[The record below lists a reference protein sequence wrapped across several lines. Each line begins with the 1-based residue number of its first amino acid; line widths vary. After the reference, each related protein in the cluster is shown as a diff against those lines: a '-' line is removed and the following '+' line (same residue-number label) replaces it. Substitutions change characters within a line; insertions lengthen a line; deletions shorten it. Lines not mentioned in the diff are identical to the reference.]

1 MDNSV
6 KVSFVVAMYN
16 VAAYIEE
23 CMRSLCEQTLDDI
36 EIIVVDD
43 CSTDNGRDVVL
54 RTVEEYPK
62 RKGQVRIVSHE
73 SNKGITETRKD
84 GLLAAGG
91 EYIHFIDGDD
101 YVDVRM
107 AELMY
112 SKAVEVDAD
121 IVICGFWGF
130 GGCYTEGNYY
140 TFPLPEESLT
150 DTDSIRD
157 ATLNGFGW
165 PNVWCRMFRREL
177 LLDKRMVWPVASM
190 AEDVIITSAVTLIAK
205 KIAYTTE
212 ALYYYRSQPNSIM
225 NNRSAEGILKRFNG
239 FVKNNEVLFSFLEEN
254 GVADKYQ
261 RGIVEYKVRAKNELF
276 PLFPSF
282 KYRKIWLKTYPEMNR
297 VMFFGNS
304 IFKSTYR
311 EKIWFVAQLLGLY
324 PRFSKILLSKR
335 LKPDFI
341 CRYNAIK

>member
-1 MDNSV
+1 MRNPV

-23 CMRSLCEQTLDDI
+23 CVRSLCKQTLDDI

-43 CSTDNGRDVVL
+43 CSTDNGVEVVM
-54 RTVEEYPK
+54 RTVEVYPK
-62 RKGQVRIVSHE
+62 RRSQFRLIRHGHNTGVKEVR
-73 SNKGITETRKD
+73 RD
-84 GLLAAGG
+84 GVYQAQG
-91 EYIHFIDGDD
+91 EYIIHIDGDD

-121 IVICGFWGF
+121 IVICGFW
-130 GGCYTEGNYY
+130 GCYTEGNYY

-212 ALYYYRSQPNSIM
+212 ALYYYRSQPNSIT

-254 GVADKYQ
+254 GVAEKYQ
-261 RGIVEYKVRAKNELF
+261 RGIVEYKVRARNELF

-282 KYRKIWLKTYPEMNR
+282 KYRKKWLKTYPEMNK

>member
-1 MDNSV
+1 MQNPV

-23 CMRSLCEQTLDDI
+23 CVRSLCKQTLDDI

-43 CSTDNGRDVVL
+43 CSTDNGAEVVM
-54 RTVEEYPK
+54 RTMEEYPK
-62 RKGQVRIVSHE
+62 RRSQFRLIRHGHNTGVKEVR
-73 SNKGITETRKD
+73 RD
-84 GLLAAGG
+84 GVYQAQG
-91 EYIHFIDGDD
+91 EYIIHIDGDD

-121 IVICGFWGF
+121 IVICGFWG
-130 GGCYTEGNYY
+130 CYTEGNYY

-157 ATLNGFGW
+157 ATLNGEGW
-165 PNVWCRMFRREL
+165 PNAVCRMMRKEL
-177 LLDKRMVWPVASM
+177 MFDKRMVWPVASM
-190 AEDVIITSAVTLIAK
+190 AEDVIITSAVTLFAK

-212 ALYYYRSQPNSIM
+212 ALYYYRSQPNSIT

>member
-1 MDNSV
+1 MQNPV

-23 CMRSLCEQTLDDI
+23 CVRSLCKQTLDDI

-43 CSTDNGRDVVL
+43 CSTDNGAEVVM
-54 RTVEEYPK
+54 RTMEEYPK
-62 RKGQVRIVSHE
+62 RRSHFRLIRHGHNTGVKEVR
-73 SNKGITETRKD
+73 RD
-84 GLLAAGG
+84 GVYQAQG
-91 EYIHFIDGDD
+91 EYIIHIDGDD

-121 IVICGFWGF
+121 IVICGFWG
-130 GGCYTEGNYY
+130 CYTEGNYY

-157 ATLNGFGW
+157 ATLNGEGW
-165 PNVWCRMFRREL
+165 PNAVCRMMRKEL
-177 LLDKRMVWPVASM
+177 MFDKRMVWPVASM
-190 AEDVIITSAVTLIAK
+190 AEDVIITSAVTLFAK

-212 ALYYYRSQPNSIM
+212 ALYYYRSQPNSIT